1 MSMQPQKRQQTKIT
15 DGGCNMV
22 VDQKF
27 GQLLLAVLGNR
38 WLMAYAVM
46 TARKIFASLL
56 HLRKRFPSVHHRI
69 DLNLLNSHS
78 FRFFP

>member
-38 WLMAYAVM
+38 
-46 TARKIFASLL
+46 
-56 HLRKRFPSVHHRI
+56 
-69 DLNLLNSHS
+69 
-78 FRFFP
+78 